1 MSAES
6 WSNSLTNAEGASQGT
21 KNRNCDP
28 ACYELVKSFLEE
40 EGITAH
46 QAIFEIAC
54 DVQDAIEDGIA
65 TAKRERAEASGEDVE
80 AEEKK

>member
-1 MSAES
+1 MR
-6 WSNSLTNAEGASQGT
+6 T
-21 KNRNCDP
+21 CDS

-54 DVQDAIEDGIA
+54 DVQQAIEDGIA
-65 TAKRERAEASGEDVE
+65 TAKRERAEAAGD
-80 AEEKK
+80 EKGKA